1 MAPKMPPFTFYHSIC
16 TSAPFLCLPNS
27 FGSPS
32 CCNMPKKNKCICSSN
47 KEEKIVPSKGGGYHL
62 VPCFWWA
69 SKCAAPVGK
78 GPLGL
83 MHPACLLALG
93 LFALLGDYQTR
104 FEEELAVFLQKRC
117 LKYKYVQT
125 LLDIFPSPTTT
136 RPWPK
141 TPFTPIKF
149 TQDETPH
156 VSFSDRIMRIILT
169 AVQRIDSS
177 KSLEDLADSSE
188 FNGSL
193 QGLWVCLYSEDRY
206 TVMREITN
214 DERASCLAVH
224 ADSVGSESTQLQT
237 IRRLQ
242 TITNTRHT
250 RKGVKSTKTCHEF
263 IQLNSRRQTRYSIR
277 NVL

>member
-1 MAPKMPPFTFYHSIC
+1 MAPKRAPFTFYHSIC

-27 FGSPS
+27 FGSFGSPS
-32 CCNMPKKNKCICSSN
+32 CCNMTRKNKCICGSK
-47 KEEKIVPSKGGGYHL
+47 KEETIVPSRGGGSKL
-62 VPCFWWA
+62 VLCFWYA

-149 TQDETPH
+149 TQDETPL
-156 VSFSDRIMRIILT
+156 VSYSDGIMRIILQRQSNELTLRSLSKTLT
-169 AVQRIDSS
+169 AQSS
-177 KSLEDLADSSE
+177 MDHCTCWQSVTSKP
-188 FNGSL
+188 
-193 QGLWVCLYSEDRY
+193 YSEMMWK
-206 TVMREITN
+206 V
-214 DERASCLAVH
+214 A
-224 ADSVGSESTQLQT
+224 
-237 IRRLQ
+237 
-242 TITNTRHT
+242 
-250 RKGVKSTKTCHEF
+250 
-263 IQLNSRRQTRYSIR
+263 
-277 NVL
+277 